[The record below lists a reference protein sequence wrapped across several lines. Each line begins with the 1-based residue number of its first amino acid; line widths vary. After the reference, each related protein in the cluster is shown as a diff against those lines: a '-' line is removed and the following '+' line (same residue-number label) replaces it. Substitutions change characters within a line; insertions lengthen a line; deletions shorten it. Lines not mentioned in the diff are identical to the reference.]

1 MRGVLALVT
10 VLGLAACQ
18 RNEQPQAAAVDCARV
33 GDTLA
38 SFELGA
44 AAPAEK
50 RAPAAARYRASC
62 ESTHVTADEA
72 ACLGRA
78 KDTWTARACLPRMFA
93 APAPAGEKA
102 DCALVVSRMRAAVA
116 SEVGQGSAAM
126 TAIEKVLPTI
136 QTSCEQ
142 DHWPAQV
149 LDCVAA
155 TKVGDMVTFQQC
167 ANSLPKDLQDKLTQR
182 LNALAAA
189 QADEPAPAAPTPSK
203 PTP

>member
-1 MRGVLALVT
+1 MRGILALAT
-10 VLGLAACQ
+10 VVSLAACQ
-18 RNEQPQAAAVDCARV
+18 RNEQPQAATVDCTRIGEA
-33 GDTLA
+33 LA
-38 SFELGA
+38 SFEVGA
-44 AAPAEK
+44 TAPAEK
-50 RAPAAARYRASC
+50 RGPVAARYRASC

-126 TAIEKVLPTI
+126 AAIEKVLPTI
-136 QTSCEQ
+136 QSSCEQ

-167 ANSLPKDLQDKLTQR
+167 ASSLPKDLQDKLSQR

-189 QADEPAPAAPTPSK
+189 QPDEPSPAAPPPSK
-203 PTP
+203 PAP